1 VDGTGVA
8 VRMADLLE
16 GEEPVKLSSLRR
28 ALAVDRGLVTGTDV
42 STKDPA
48 TRLWPSD
55 HGGVVLRL
63 RGL

>member
-1 VDGTGVA
+1 MA

-16 GEEPVKLSSLRR
+16 GEEPVKLSSVRR

-48 TRLWPSD
+48 TELWASD

-63 RGL
+63 CGL

>member
-1 VDGTGVA
+1 
-8 VRMADLLE
+8 M
-16 GEEPVKLSSLRR
+16 KLSSVRR

-63 RGL
+63 CGL